1 MLQLCLDPD
10 ECFVAVVA
18 VKQASNCDRLPVKG
32 KITAVAECSSTSH
45 TICSRYVLAQMTTVL
60 TQDFY

>member
-10 ECFVAVVA
+10 ECFVAAVA

-45 TICSRYVLAQMTTVL
+45 TRYVLAQMATVL